1 MSMKKTAA
9 IVIILTILSKLVG
22 FVRELSLS
30 YFYGAHEI
38 SDAYIIA
45 TTIPGLIFSFF
56 GVAITTTYIPIY
68 NSIVKNGGYENAEEF
83 TNKLIK
89 VVMLVCTLVIITSL
103 FFTEE
108 IVKLF
113 ASGFHGEVLDLT
125 IQFTKISIF
134 AIYFSGLISIFT
146 GYMHIRNRFIIP
158 IVVGMIMS
166 FLVIVSTILSSYT
179 SLIILPIGTLV
190 ATASQVLILIPYA
203 YKDGFKFR
211 SISFKN
217 NIYLKKMLFNSL
229 PVMLGISVNQIN
241 ILVDRTI
248 ASRLVIGGISAL
260 NYANKV
266 NMLIQGVF
274 VLAIVT
280 VMYPNLT
287 LMFSE
292 NKMSEVK
299 RTVSGVIN
307 AITFLVLPATF
318 GIMVFSEEL
327 ITLMYGRGSF
337 DAEAIKLT
345 ATGLYFYSIGMLG
358 FGIRE
363 AISRVF
369 YSMQDT
375 KTPMINA
382 TIGMI
387 INIILNI
394 ILSKYL
400 GIGGLALATSIA
412 ALFTT
417 FLLFIALRK
426 KIGPFGMKQISISF
440 LKILFASLVMGGLAK
455 LSFNYLTASLSQNLS
470 LLMAIGVGA
479 VSYFVI
485 IYFMKIEDV
494 DVIVGAIKKKFG
506 RGAA

>member
-1 MSMKKTAA
+1 MKKTAL
-9 IVIILTILSKLVG
+9 ILIILTVLSKLVG
-22 FVRELSLS
+22 FVREISLS
-30 YFYGAHEI
+30 YFYGAHAI

-45 TTIPGLIFSFF
+45 TTIPGLIFSFL

-68 NSIVKNGGYENAEEF
+68 NSIVKDGGQDKAEQF

-89 VVMLVCTLVIITSL
+89 VVMLICTIIILASL
-103 FFTEE
+103 LFTEQ

-113 ASGFHGEVLDLT
+113 ASGFQGEVLELT
-125 IQFTKISIF
+125 VQFTKISIF
-134 AIYFSGLISIFT
+134 AIYFSGLISIFS
-146 GYMHIRNRFIIP
+146 GYLHIRNRFIIP
-158 IVVGMIMS
+158 IAIGMVMS
-166 FLVIVSTILSSYT
+166 FLVIISIIMSSYT
-179 SLIILPIGTLV
+179 NLLVLPIGTLI
-190 ATASQVLILIPYA
+190 ATAAQVLILIPYA
-203 YKDGFKFR
+203 YKDGFRFR
-211 SISFKN
+211 RVSFKN
-217 NIYLKKMLFNSL
+217 NTYLKRMLLIAL

-280 VMYPNLT
+280 VMYPKLT

-292 NKMSEVK
+292 NKMSEAK
-299 RTVSGVIN
+299 KMVSGVIN

-318 GIMVFSEEL
+318 GTMIFAKEL

-337 DAEAIKLT
+337 GAEAIQLT
-345 ATGLYFYSIGMLG
+345 ATGLYFYSIGMLA

-382 TIGMI
+382 TIGMVV
-387 INIILNI
+387 NIILNI
-394 ILSKYL
+394 ILSRYL

-426 KIGPFGMKQISISF
+426 KIGSFGIKQMSITF
-440 LKILFASLVMGGLAK
+440 FKILFASSIMGLIAK
-455 LSFNYLTASLSQNLS
+455 LSFNYLVQFLAQNLS
-470 LLMAIGVGA
+470 LLAAIAIGA
-479 VSYFVI
+479 LSYFVI

-494 DVIVGAIKKKFG
+494 DVIIKAVKKKFSS
-506 RGAA
+506 A